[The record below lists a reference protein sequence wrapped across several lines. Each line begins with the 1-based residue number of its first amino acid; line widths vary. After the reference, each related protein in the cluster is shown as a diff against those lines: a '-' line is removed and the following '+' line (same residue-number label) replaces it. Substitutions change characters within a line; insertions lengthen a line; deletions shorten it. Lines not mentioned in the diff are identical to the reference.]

1 MTYGHMSNRLAVM
14 SAEDAGLVVKIF
26 EWVLFE
32 ELIITFKEIV
42 VVPDGNTECSGVNKV
57 LG

>member
-1 MTYGHMSNRLAVM
+1 M